1 MTVPDS
7 VAVIGRYAFSRCGG
21 LTAVTIPEG
30 VAGIGEGAFMDCENL
45 ESAVLADSVTS
56 LENAA
61 FAKCPKLT
69 LTIPHNSYIEEFC
82 TKGRLKY
89 IFSDAEQ

>member
-1 MTVPDS
+1 MVSKLSS
-7 VAVIGRYAFSRCGG
+7 VSPLV
-21 LTAVTIPEG
+21 
-30 VAGIGEGAFMDCENL
+30 
-45 ESAVLADSVTS
+45 SVTS
-56 LENAA
+56 TTSALAFYSPRIPPTPTFDKEPENAA